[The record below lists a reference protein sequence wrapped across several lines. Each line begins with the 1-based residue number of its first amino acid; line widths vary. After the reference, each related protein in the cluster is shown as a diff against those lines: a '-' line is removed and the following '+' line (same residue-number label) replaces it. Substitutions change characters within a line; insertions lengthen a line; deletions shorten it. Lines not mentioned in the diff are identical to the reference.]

1 MRGARPEPPPGVS
14 TAGPAGESDRCT
26 PVGSHPAE
34 PEGIRLKPGRAG
46 APKVRPMRRV
56 RGRTDG
62 RIRKIARSRRPEL
75 RNRAHGL
82 RLRSRDRGAGA
93 SGLKL
98 RSRQPGAGALRV
110 KLRSRKLRACA
121 QGLKLRSRKLRTCA
135 RGLRL
140 RGAERRALARKQSH
154 IVHGCEQARK
164 ARGRVSA
171 ECKRARGRGNRV
183 VPKLFGVARRAMQA
197 SRKSGFDAQ
206 DESHTLIHCPTCINH
221 SVIRALRMTTLPAP
235 APPQTPASTP
245 AP

>member
-1 MRGARPEPPPGVS
+1 
-14 TAGPAGESDRCT
+14 
-26 PVGSHPAE
+26 
-34 PEGIRLKPGRAG
+34 
-46 APKVRPMRRV
+46 MRRV
-56 RGRTDG
+56 QRRTDG

-110 KLRSRKLRACA
+110 KLRSRKLRACAQRLKLRSQKVCARIQRLKLRSRKLRACA

-221 SVIRALRMTTLPAP
+221 SVIRALRMATLPAP